1 MNNQTH
7 RKSDHERFNKYTAK
21 YRVAYWVEIHVGKRP
36 DSIGSDGDGMPW
48 KEFIGLAAC
57 EFAGDLENIKQS
69 RLVKWVKCRQT
80 DSIVFNEDGLP
91 WKESIGLAA
100 Y

>member
-7 RKSDHERFNKYTAK
+7 RKSVHERFNKYTAK
-21 YRVAYWVEIHVGKRP
+21 YRVADWAEIHVGKRP

-57 EFAGDLENIKQS
+57 WFARDLENIKQS
-69 RLVKWVKCRQT
+69 RVVKGVKCRKT
-80 DSIVFNEDGLP
+80 DSIGFNEDGLS
-91 WKESIGLAA
+91 WKESIGLPAC
-100 Y
+100 